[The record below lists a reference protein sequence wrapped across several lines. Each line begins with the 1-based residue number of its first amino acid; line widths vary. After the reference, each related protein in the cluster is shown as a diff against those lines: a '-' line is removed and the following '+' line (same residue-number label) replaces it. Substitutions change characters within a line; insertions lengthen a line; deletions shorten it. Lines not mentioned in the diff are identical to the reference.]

1 MTSPPALKIEGAL
14 YMLSIYTPYAAH
26 FGGGL
31 APRTGR
37 AAVPRDI
44 SASSPR
50 TRPHILEL
58 TGAPT
63 PALARA
69 WREGAGLGDHLR
81 LPHDCRNYHP
91 RATSARSL
99 R

>member
-1 MTSPPALKIEGAL
+1 MASPPALKIEGAL
-14 YMLSIYTPYAAH
+14 YAAH

-31 APRTGR
+31 APRTGRRTGR

-63 PALARA
+63 PALARV
-69 WREGAGLGDHLR
+69 
-81 LPHDCRNYHP
+81 
-91 RATSARSL
+91 ARGRWSRGPPPL
-99 R
+99 AA

>member
-14 YMLSIYTPYAAH
+14 YPTIYRSLYTRRTSA

-63 PALARA
+63 PALARV
-69 WREGAGLGDHLR
+69 
-81 LPHDCRNYHP
+81 
-91 RATSARSL
+91 ARGRWSRGPPPL
-99 R
+99 AA